1 MKNCT
6 NKKISNVTRQEW
18 QRLSTYLIHST
29 QISAVS
35 IYSEEA
41 SHVESLDLISTD
53 DRVISYQERYLP
65 ISIYQFSD
73 HVSPKYQNS
82 S

>member
-6 NKKISNVTRQEW
+6 NKKISIVTQVKND
-18 QRLSTYLIHST
+18 RLIAYLIHST
-29 QISAVS
+29 QVSAVS

-53 DRVISYQERYLP
+53 DKVISYQERISS
-65 ISIYQFSD
+65 ISISD

>member
-1 MKNCT
+1 MTKTEHILN
-6 NKKISNVTRQEW
+6 SQV
-18 QRLSTYLIHST
+18 
-29 QISAVS
+29 SAVS

-53 DRVISYQERYLP
+53 DRVISYQERISS
-65 ISIYQFSD
+65 ISISD